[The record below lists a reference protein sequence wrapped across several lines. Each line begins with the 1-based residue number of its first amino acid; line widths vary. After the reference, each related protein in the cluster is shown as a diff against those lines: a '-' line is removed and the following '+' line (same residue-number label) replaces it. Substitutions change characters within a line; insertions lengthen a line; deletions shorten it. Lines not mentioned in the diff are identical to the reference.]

1 MKNGFIKV
9 ATASPVIGV
18 GAVSTNKREHVR
30 LAETAYADGAS
41 IVVFPELSLTGATA
55 GDLFYQRPLLLAAEK
70 ALLEYKDETKSL
82 GIVSFVGLPALIL
95 GRVYNV
101 TAVVSGGELLA
112 LIPSENEDSRYFD
125 SAPRETLDVNFAG
138 EDTVFGTDIL
148 ITPDTL
154 PALSIAVAV
163 GSDAEAP
170 LSPIRRHAVSGANVI
185 VIPTAQPEGAG
196 LRERLLS
203 FLSSESA
210 VTLSSI
216 VLSAASEYESGTD
229 AVYASR
235 SVIAECGDILAE
247 AEPYR
252 GGLLYAVIDA
262 ERTEQLRL
270 KNKNFGTGDD
280 YVSVHFDLPLRE
292 TELLSVRRLPFVPED
307 PEAIVERAAEIL
319 DIQAHGLAGR
329 ITRSH
334 SKSAVIGVSGGLD
347 STLALLVAVR
357 AAEIASLDRK
367 NIIAVTMPCFG
378 TTSRTKSNAEK
389 LAESLGVSL
398 KCIDIKAAVTQH
410 FEDIG
415 HDSQSYNAVYENAQ
429 ARERTQVLMDIANA
443 EGGIVVGTGDL
454 SELALGWATYN
465 GDHMSMYG
473 VNAGIPKTLLRYL
486 VAYERDLLA
495 EDGNSEA
502 AAALTDILDTPV
514 SPELLP
520 PKDGEIAQCTE
531 KLVGPYELHDFF
543 IYYTVRYGYT
553 PEKILRLALVAHE
566 GYYTEEEIKGWLAV
580 FERRFLAQQF
590 KRSCLPDGPAVGS
603 VSLSP
608 RGALMLPSDA
618 SAEEWRIK

>member
-9 ATASPVIGV
+9 AAASPVIGV
-18 GAVSTNKREHVR
+18 GAVNANKNEHIK

-55 GDLFYQRPLLLAAEK
+55 GDLFFERRLLLSAEG
-70 ALLEYKDETKSL
+70 ALGEYIEKTREL
-82 GIVSFVGLPALIL
+82 GILSFVGLPALIL

-101 TAVVSGGELLA
+101 TAAVAGGELLA
-112 LIPSENEDSRYFD
+112 LIPSNVANSRYFAQ
-125 SAPRETLDVNFAG
+125 APSDTLEVSFAG
-138 EDTVFGTDIL
+138 RDTLLGTDIL
-148 ITPDTL
+148 ITPDNM
-154 PALSIAVAV
+154 PSLSIAAV
-163 GSDAEAP
+163 VGKDAEAP
-170 LSPIRRHAVSGANVI
+170 LSPVRSHAVSGANLI
-185 VIPTAQPEGAG
+185 VIPAAQPESAG
-196 LRERLLS
+196 IRERLLT
-203 FLSSESA
+203 FLSSESS

-247 AEPYR
+247 AEPYGR
-252 GGLLYAVIDA
+252 GLLYAVIDA
-262 ERTEQLRL
+262 ERTEQLRIK
-270 KNKNFGTGDD
+270 KNEFRVNDD
-280 YVSVHFDLPLRE
+280 YTYAYFSLPKRE
-292 TELLSVRRLPFVPED
+292 TELLGVRRLPFVPDD
-307 PEAIVERAAEIL
+307 PEALAERAAEIL
-319 DIQAHGLAGR
+319 DIEAHGLAGR
-329 ITRSH
+329 IIRSH

-357 AAEIASLDRK
+357 AAELASLDKK

-378 TTSRTKSNAEK
+378 TTKRTKSNAES

-398 KCIDIKAAVTQH
+398 RCIDIKAAVTRH

-415 HDSQSYNAVYENAQ
+415 HDSESYNAVYENAQ

-473 VNAGIPKTLLRYL
+473 VNAGVPKTLLRHL
-486 VAYERDLLA
+486 VAYEKDVLCA
-495 EDGNSEA
+495 SGNALA

-531 KLVGPYELHDFF
+531 QLVGPYELHDFF

-553 PEKILRLALVAHE
+553 PEKILRLALAAHE
-566 GYYTEEEIKGWLAV
+566 GYYSEEEIKGWLSV

-618 SAEEWRIK
+618 SLEAWRIK